1 MFIKQQVVTI
11 VNVDENQNKNIK
23 HLIHECLESVA

>member
-11 VNVDENQNKNIK
+11 VNADDNQNKNIK
-23 HLIHECLESVA
+23 YLIHECLEPVA